1 MHRFYVVSI
10 FHLFLRFILES
21 LILVSTL
28 HRLPLVVV
36 MVDHKVIMVEVV
48 GVHVAVTPG
57 EVDAWQL
64 RTEVHIVGHNDDSN

>member
-1 MHRFYVVSI
+1 MHRFYVVLI

-36 MVDHKVIMVEVV
+36 MVDHKVVIVEVV
-48 GVHVAVTPG
+48 GVHVAATPG
-57 EVDAWQL
+57 EVDTLA
-64 RTEVHIVGHNDDSN
+64 IKN